1 MKAIILKEFGG
12 VENLEVQEIPIP
24 RISENEVLV
33 KVKAFSV
40 NPVDVKTRKGEALA
54 ASLRNEKPIILGWDI
69 SGIIVETGKN
79 ITSLKINDEVFG
91 MVNFVGHGKAYAE
104 YIVVSVA
111 HLALKPKNISHVEA
125 AASTL
130 AALTAWQAF
139 SFFGKL
145 RKEDKVLIHAASG
158 GVGHFAVQMAK
169 HLGAFVIGTSS
180 AKNKEFVLGFGADKH
195 IDYKNQQFENE
206 LSNIDFVLET
216 IGHKNFK
223 KSVSVLREEGT
234 IVNLPSGLTKEDEIA
249 AAQKKLNTCFF
260 MSVYSNGDDMKII
273 ADLLERKIIRPH
285 IYKIYGFNKV
295 REAHLQVE
303 TGTTRG
309 KVVVKI

>member
-79 ITSLKINDEVFG
+79 ITSLKLNDEVFG

-111 HLALKPKNISHVEA
+111 HLALKPKNISHAEA

-145 RKEDKVLIHAASG
+145 R
-158 GVGHFAVQMAK
+158 
-169 HLGAFVIGTSS
+169 
-180 AKNKEFVLGFGADKH
+180 
-195 IDYKNQQFENE
+195 
-206 LSNIDFVLET
+206 
-216 IGHKNFK
+216 
-223 KSVSVLREEGT
+223 R
-234 IVNLPSGLTKEDEIA
+234 
-249 AAQKKLNTCFF
+249 
-260 MSVYSNGDDMKII
+260 
-273 ADLLERKIIRPH
+273 LL
-285 IYKIYGFNKV
+285 
-295 REAHLQVE
+295 L
-303 TGTTRG
+303 
-309 KVVVKI
+309 